1 MAAACVCVFG
11 VCEFA
16 CIVCSVGAVFFHVL

>member
-16 CIVCSVGAVFFHVL
+16 CIVRSMGAVSPLVL